1 MWPHIPLPF
10 LSALKKI
17 WGCFTM
23 KKEPIEDPLS
33 SGTSNLSSS
42 GANGKAKEG
51 LAGEQTLATVST

>member
-1 MWPHIPLPF
+1 MWPHI
-10 LSALKKI
+10 
-17 WGCFTM
+17 TM